1 MRFTI
6 NQALEMISRGEN
18 PEQYEK
24 RIKRIKRLANERDD
38 LQDAIDILREFG
50 NCEKDFVRLHKKEK
64 RLEKVNK
71 MIEDLTNFTIRL
83 KGIKHGNT
91 INSRCIYQ

>member
-6 NQALEMISRGEN
+6 DQALEMISRGES

-50 NCEKDFVRLHKKEK
+50 NCEKDIVRLHKKEK

-71 MIEDLTNFTIRL
+71 MMEDLI
-83 KGIKHGNT
+83 
-91 INSRCIYQ
+91 